1 MVMCALLGQVL
12 HRISHFSFSSLC
24 HGPQHQGCEEDI
36 KIVLGLEAEPHQ
48 GTTHYW
54 GLPYLLVTSGAHSN
68 KQTNKQTNNL
78 SFGQKF
84 YLGDAGI

>member
-1 MVMCALLGQVL
+1 MPRPKNIRVVKK
-12 HRISHFSFSSLC
+12 IS
-24 HGPQHQGCEEDI
+24 

-68 KQTNKQTNNL
+68 KQTNKTTMIIIYIAMTLLELLLLYVIKGSSRLKWCGLYILQT
-78 SFGQKF
+78 G
-84 YLGDAGI
+84 A